1 MTITN
6 KKLYSE
12 GLKVRRAVLGAE
24 YVDPQIEKAKTD
36 PMTAAIQDMVTEYCW
51 GYGWTRP
58 GLPRKIRSML
68 NLAMFVA
75 LAKPNELRAHV
86 RGALRNGVT
95 KKEIIEV
102 LIQGTVYCGIPA
114 GVDAFR
120 NARQAMDEWD
130 EEQKAKRRSKAK
142 PKGRAKA
149 KTKAKP
155 KAKK

>member
-6 KKLYSE
+6 KKLYNE
-12 GLKVRRAVLGAE
+12 GLKVRRAVLGKK
-24 YVDPQIEKAKTD
+24 YVDPMIELAKSDTLVEA
-36 PMTAAIQDMVTEYCW
+36 MQDMVTEYCW

-75 LAKPNELRAHV
+75 LAKPHELRAHV

-95 KKEIIEV
+95 KKEIVEV
-102 LIQGTVYCGIPA
+102 LIQGTIYCGIPA

-130 EEQKAKRRSKAK
+130 QEKRARR
-142 PKGRAKA
+142 RAKA
-149 KTKAKP
+149 KG

>member
-1 MTITN
+1 MTVTN
-6 KKLYSE
+6 KKLYDS

-24 YVDPQIEKAKTD
+24 YVDPQIELAKKD
-36 PMTAAIQDMVTEYCW
+36 PVMGAIQDMVTEYCW

-58 GLPRKIRSML
+58 GLPKKTRSML

-95 KKEIIEV
+95 KKEIVEV
-102 LIQGTVYCGIPA
+102 LIQGTIYCGIPA

-120 NARQAMDEWD
+120 NAREAIAEV
-130 EEQKAKRRSKAK
+130 EKKA
-142 PKGRAKA
+142 
-149 KTKAKP
+149 
-155 KAKK
+155 

>member
-6 KKLYSE
+6 RKLYDS

-24 YVDPQIEKAKTD
+24 YVDPQIELAKKD
-36 PMTAAIQDMVTEYCW
+36 PVIGAIQDMVTEYCW

-58 GLPRKIRSML
+58 GLSKKTRSML

-86 RGALRNGVT
+86 RGALNNGVT
-95 KKEIIEV
+95 KKEIVEV
-102 LIQGTVYCGIPA
+102 LIQGTIYCGIPA

-120 NARQAMDEWD
+120 NAHAAMDEWD
-130 EEQKAKRRSKAK
+130 QQKRATRRTKR
-142 PKGRAKA
+142 
-149 KTKAKP
+149 KAKP
-155 KAKK
+155 KAKSRARQGAKK

>member
-6 KKLYSE
+6 KKLYDS

-24 YVDPQIEKAKTD
+24 YVDPQIEMAKTD
-36 PMTAAIQDMVTEYCW
+36 PVMGAIQDMVIEYCW

-58 GLPRKIRSML
+58 GLSRKTRSML
-68 NLAMFVA
+68 NLVILLA

-95 KKEIIEV
+95 KKEIVEV
-102 LIQGTVYCGIPA
+102 LIHGTIYCGIPA

-120 NARQAMDEWD
+120 NARVAMDEWD
-130 EEQKAKRRSKAK
+130 EQQRANRRAKRKGRSKAK
-142 PKGRAKA
+142 PKA
-149 KTKAKP
+149 KTKK
-155 KAKK
+155 